1 MFVTQVCYR
10 RLQTVFNNQVSMPL
24 KKSYIAISLIVL
36 IALFVLW
43 KLVLFIELDFSKEA
57 ESLVSFVDIELSD
70 EEADRLDRDFIPGIE
85 YVTRYTGLWAIR
97 FFLAAFLMTPIGLI
111 IGKSFPLYF
120 RQSIGIVTG
129 LFTTLHV
136 MVFVFSE
143 GFLSIFTRL
152 ELILGFIAF
161 LIILSLTL
169 TSSKRAMKLLKRKWK
184 SLHRWVYLAV
194 LLVMAHLVILDQSWL
209 IYGSLFGLG
218 FFFRIKVV
226 KQFIKTKF

>member
-1 MFVTQVCYR
+1 
-10 RLQTVFNNQVSMPL
+10 MPL
-24 KKSYIAISLIVL
+24 KKSYIAIFLIVL

-43 KLVLFIELDFSKEA
+43 KLASFIEIDFSQEA
-57 ESLVSFVDIELSD
+57 QDLVSFVDLELSD

-85 YVTRYTGLWAIR
+85 YVTSLTGLWAIR
-97 FFLAAFLMTPIGLI
+97 FFLAAFLMSPISLI

-129 LFTTLHV
+129 LFTALHV

-143 GFLSIFTRL
+143 SFLSIFTRL

-161 LIILSLTL
+161 LIIISLTL

-184 SLHRWVYLAV
+184 SLHRWVYFAV
-194 LLVMAHLVILDQSWL
+194 LLVMAHLVILDQAWF
-209 IYGSLFGLG
+209 IYASLFGLG
-218 FFFRIKVV
+218 FFFRLKVV
-226 KQFIKTKF
+226 MQFIKTKF